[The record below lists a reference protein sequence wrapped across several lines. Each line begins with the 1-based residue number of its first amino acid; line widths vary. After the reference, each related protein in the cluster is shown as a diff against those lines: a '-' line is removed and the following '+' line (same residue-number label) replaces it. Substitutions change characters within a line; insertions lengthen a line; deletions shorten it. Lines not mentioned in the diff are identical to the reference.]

1 MNFVDYIN
9 NNLSNY
15 IIDNEWILLDVV
27 IGKLINFI
35 FEYLNLNFCCRGQCV
50 NFENKNDGEGE

>member
-35 FEYLNLNFCCRGQCV
+35 FEYFCV
-50 NFENKNDGEGE
+50 FVVVINIML